1 MGMMKA
7 QARRLLPARLPPL
20 PRVKLGWELYLFA
33 GIALVALGL
42 RLWEL
47 GGRTMHYDESLHVH
61 YAWRLAVGEGYSH
74 SPWMHGPFQV
84 HLTAL
89 IFKIFSDSDF
99 TARFGYALFGSALV
113 FLPYF
118 LRAYLGRTGAVV
130 TSIMLT
136 LSPSLLYMSRFGR
149 NEILMAF
156 FAVALLALMWRY
168 LNEGKDRYL
177 YMASAVLA
185 LTFASKETSYIVVV
199 IFAGTLFL
207 LSLAELIP
215 LVLGRI
221 RLSDLRGAPAFLI
234 LLVTLSL
241 PQWSALASI
250 PLGGLGLA
258 LEHEGVGETGLPVLG
273 PPFILFPLVGLPAA
287 ANGVI
292 TAAIVALPLAAVVF
306 TKRGRRWKRW
316 LLPLAALAALAY
328 AFVAIPEGSVP
339 RGYLLAFVVLT
350 ATLIASAV
358 IGLMWRWKVWLICA
372 GIFYLIW
379 TLLYTSVFGVFVQ
392 NHGYCPNDLG
402 ATFDTLCSQFGG
414 VFTGSWQG
422 LGYWLAQ
429 QDVARGQQ
437 PTYYHLMTLSIY
449 EFLPLL
455 FGAAA
460 VIYYLKK
467 GDLFG
472 QVLSL
477 WALLTFLAYTIS
489 AEKMPWLVVNMAVP
503 LILLAGKFIGDII
516 DRIRWRRV
524 LRTPQSAL
532 LLLTPLALL
541 AGAYLLKGSLN
552 RGGIDS
558 WQEWGV
564 LGAMVA
570 IVAASA
576 YLVKRARPRV
586 GLTLAGL
593 GTAALM
599 LGFSTYV
606 AFQASYRYDDSR
618 LEMLVYA
625 QGSADIGDM
634 VDVLDSG
641 VIDPGEGQRVVDVD
655 YDMWYPFNWYVR
667 HEQKDGALT
676 FQRYKI
682 ESEGGG
688 HECNPLDDPPSTR
701 VFFVEGFCANQYS
714 STLVGYD
721 KSGPFRNLIWFP
733 EDYKRRGADRGPGGE
748 SLPEQFKKDTVFV
761 VKNLVSKGFWESS
774 VDYFL
779 FRGLGNAWGP
789 PAFYVYTSPDTPS

>member
-7 QARRLLPARLPPL
+7 QARRLLPL

-33 GIALVALGL
+33 GLALVALGL
-42 RLWEL
+42 RVWEL
-47 GGRTMHYDESLHVH
+47 GGRTMHYDESLHLH

-84 HLTAL
+84 NLTAL
-89 IFKIFSDSDF
+89 IFKMFSDSDF

-118 LRAYLGRTGAVV
+118 LRTYLGRTGAVL
-130 TSIMLT
+130 TAIMLA

-156 FAVALLALMWRY
+156 FAVALLTLMWRY

-185 LTFASKETSYIVVV
+185 LTFASKETSYIVVA

-221 RLSDLRGAPAFLI
+221 RLSEMRGAPAFLI
-234 LLVTLSL
+234 LLVTMSL

-250 PLGGLGLA
+250 PLGGLGLE
-258 LEHEGVGETGLPVLG
+258 LESVGVGETGLPVLG
-273 PPFILFPLVGLPAA
+273 PPFVMFPLVGLPAA
-287 ANGVI
+287 ANWVI
-292 TAAIVALPLAAVVF
+292 TAAIVAIPLAAVVF
-306 TKRGRRWKRW
+306 TERGRRWKRW
-316 LLPLAALAALAY
+316 LLPVAPLAALTY
-328 AFVAIPEGSVP
+328 AFVALPEGSVP
-339 RGYLLAFVVLT
+339 RGYLLAFVVLS
-350 ATLIASAV
+350 ATFIASAI

-379 TLLYTSVFGVFVQ
+379 TMLYTSIFGAFVQ

-402 ATFDTLCSQFGG
+402 GTFDTLCGRFGG

-437 PTYYHLMTLSIY
+437 PSYYHLMTLSIY

-460 VIYYLKK
+460 VVYYLRK

-472 QVLSL
+472 QVLSI
-477 WALLTFLAYTIS
+477 WAVLTFLAYTIS

-516 DRIRWRRV
+516 ERIRWRRV
-524 LRTPQSAL
+524 LRTPSSAL
-532 LLLTPLALL
+532 LLLSPLVLL
-541 AGAYLLKGSLN
+541 AGAYLLNSSLN

-558 WQEWGV
+558 WQEWGL

-576 YLVKRARPRV
+576 YLVKLARPRV
-586 GLTLAGL
+586 GVALAGL
-593 GTAALM
+593 GAAALM

-606 AFQASYRYDDSR
+606 SFQASYKYDDSR

-634 VDVLDSG
+634 VDILDSG
-641 VIDPGEGQRVVDVD
+641 VIDPGERQRVVDVD

-667 HEQKDGALT
+667 QEQKDGTLT

-682 ESEGGG
+682 ENDEGRQ
-688 HECNPLDDPPSTR
+688 ECNPLDDPPSTL

-714 STLVGYD
+714 STLGDYD

-733 EDYKRRGADRGPGGE
+733 EDYKRPGADRGPGGE
-748 SLPEQFKKDTVFV
+748 SLPEQFKEDLVFV
-761 VKNLVSKGFWESS
+761 VEQVFSKGFWESS

-779 FRGLGNAWGP
+779 FRRLGNAWGP
-789 PAFYVYTSPDTPS
+789 PAFYVYTSSDTPS